1 VIAGSRAAMSGTQ
14 QFMEQRMA
22 RRRENEAK
30 TLSLRRSIAERNI
43 LAGHSASEARIE
55 GLRRAR
61 SEAAE
66 RRELFVDYSMVRME
80 QDKARRKQITLF
92 EDQLA
97 DELARRKADQIRE
110 EMEKRRICD
119 GSEELRRLKERLHM
133 AKVNKER
140 AVQLLEIE
148 VRKEKDRFIDQKLDE
163 SMENERLEQNELEIK
178 LSVEKAKQAERVKVI
193 NQQQIA
199 MKEAAK
205 QEALEEYL
213 KERQQVENLVKKIE
227 QEDELERQAREE
239 KKKESR
245 EMLRQF
251 MIEQKEK
258 QQQMEAQEKAENE
271 EIERFARLKREHEE
285 RLAAEQ
291 EEKERE
297 KVRLM
302 NKMVGQ
308 MEAKSKEKE
317 ELEYLRNELHAEELE
332 AQSRRQ
338 EEMRVRKKL
347 EDREEM
353 KQAYLF
359 QMRAKEEK
367 ALNARK
373 EEEKIRAEAMRKFA
387 EDDRLEQLNDHK
399 RRMKYEQHKR
409 EADRLVQVRREMYDL
424 ARQKEMEEVEWL
436 KKDEG
441 QRQAIIEEERMR
453 LLKEHA
459 QELKKFLPK
468 HTLENME
475 DYKLLFGDD
484 AAAQMVA
491 AAGG

>member
-1 VIAGSRAAMSGTQ
+1 MSGTQ

-66 RRELFVDYSMVRME
+66 RRELFMDYSMVRME

-239 KKKESR
+239 KKKESQ

-258 QQQMEAQEKAENE
+258 QQQ
-271 EIERFARLKREHEE
+271 EE
-285 RLAAEQ
+285 RPPA
-291 EEKERE
+291 RPP
-297 KVRLM
+297 VR
-302 NKMVGQ
+302 VC
-308 MEAKSKEKE
+308 
-317 ELEYLRNELHAEELE
+317 
-332 AQSRRQ
+332 SRGHMCRHLDGVC
-338 EEMRVRKKL
+338 RHHHVS
-347 EDREEM
+347 
-353 KQAYLF
+353 
-359 QMRAKEEK
+359 
-367 ALNARK
+367 
-373 EEEKIRAEAMRKFA
+373 
-387 EDDRLEQLNDHK
+387 
-399 RRMKYEQHKR
+399 
-409 EADRLVQVRREMYDL
+409 
-424 ARQKEMEEVEWL
+424 
-436 KKDEG
+436 
-441 QRQAIIEEERMR
+441 
-453 LLKEHA
+453 
-459 QELKKFLPK
+459 
-468 HTLENME
+468 
-475 DYKLLFGDD
+475 
-484 AAAQMVA
+484 
-491 AAGG
+491 